1 MCGGR
6 IIKLFRSH
14 ELMSV
19 VIGNEEY
26 DWELFESNCEYK
38 NGYSAN
44 DQQVRWFWEVFHE
57 LSIEDKKKFLLFLTG
72 SDRVPI
78 QGMRDIKVRKKRKK
92 KHFLTLKIKLN

>member
-26 DWELFESNCEYK
+26 DWDMFETNCEYK

-44 DQQVRWFWEVFHE
+44 DQQIRYNI
-57 LSIEDKKKFLLFLTG
+57 LSAVL
-72 SDRVPI
+72 
-78 QGMRDIKVRKKRKK
+78 
-92 KHFLTLKIKLN
+92 